1 MIQREQTLEEVR
13 ILSKG
18 TASTPMMCGEPA
30 GKPWSCDGEESS
42 RKRVGNAQIWN
53 DREENRRD

>member
-18 TASTPMMCGEPA
+18 TASTPMMRGEPA
-30 GKPWSCDGEESS
+30 GKPWSWDGEENS
-42 RKRVGNAQIWN
+42 RNEVGIAQIRN
-53 DREENRRD
+53 DYEKNGRD